1 MDHYFL
7 TAEIKKKHL
16 QNWVIPSYLKW
27 KSFGDRELLGHCKW
41 PQKKKKMESL
51 IDDIEPL
58 ILKKANSEFTV
69 SKFQA
74 FDKLHAL

>member
-1 MDHYFL
+1 MTENSLAIVNDH
-7 TAEIKKKHL
+7 KKK
-16 QNWVIPSYLKW
+16 
-27 KSFGDRELLGHCKW
+27 
-41 PQKKKKMESL
+41 KKKKMESL

>member
-1 MDHYFL
+1 M
-7 TAEIKKKHL
+7 TTKK
-16 QNWVIPSYLKW
+16 
-27 KSFGDRELLGHCKW
+27 
-41 PQKKKKMESL
+41 KKKKMESL

>member
-1 MDHYFL
+1 MTENSLAIVNDH
-7 TAEIKKKHL
+7 K
-16 QNWVIPSYLKW
+16 
-27 KSFGDRELLGHCKW
+27 
-41 PQKKKKMESL
+41 KKKKMESL

>member
-1 MDHYFL
+1 MTENSLAIVNDH
-7 TAEIKKKHL
+7 KK
-16 QNWVIPSYLKW
+16 
-27 KSFGDRELLGHCKW
+27 
-41 PQKKKKMESL
+41 KKKKMESL